1 MREYHSDYNTTPVMK
16 NFAEYSV
23 EEFAAE
29 PAFIKWVQHPDD
41 DELSN
46 FWVVWLHNHPFQSE
60 TVDQARLLVRSVSD
74 QYTDALSSN
83 EKKSL
88 WGRIIH
94 TITTPETS
102 TTTIQPA
109 AQQSSTL
116 QLLLLAIVLA
126 IACLSMWAF
135 IN

>member
-1 MREYHSDYNTTPVMK
+1 MKEYNSDYKTPVMK

-23 EEFAAE
+23 EDFAAE

-46 FWVVWLHNHPFQSE
+46 FWVVWLHNHPFQSDN
-60 TVDQARLLVRSVSD
+60 VAQARVLVHNVSD
-74 QYTDALSSN
+74 QYKDNLSTN

-94 TITTPETS
+94 TITTSETS
-102 TTTIQPA
+102 TTTTQPA
-109 AQQSSTL
+109 AQQSSTF
-116 QLLLLAIVLA
+116 QLLLLAIVLT
-126 IACLSMWAF
+126 IACLSLWAF